1 MGVTTSSLP
10 SAGVRRLR
18 QRLDNALDRMK
29 GQLDEGKGYSPIFQ
43 QYEAR
48 LKDILYARPG
58 VPLEVVERFEKRY
71 ETEIEPRLKA
81 IVGI

>member
-1 MGVTTSSLP
+1 MGRTI
-10 SAGVRRLR
+10 
-18 QRLDNALDRMK
+18 NAAKNTKGLVENLERCMKTMK